1 MRAIVVVVLFSLFT
15 GILPQNVAQA
25 HSITQDEYKFPF
37 QDPWIASICSAAVMY
52 NGGTQEK
59 IQIEMLPER
68 RAVKLLENRNRV
80 SVSLFEQKGKSAPLV
95 FVLSG
100 TGGTA
105 FSSSAL
111 ATGKQLFDLGYHV
124 VTLPN
129 NVNYQYA
136 LGISRTGA
144 PGYMPNDVKEYY
156 ELLKQITTY
165 LKTKKSLQIQDYSI
179 LGYSLGG
186 LMAGF
191 LVQED
196 TNGAKLFNFKKI
208 VMIDPAVDISYA
220 LDVLDNA
227 YDAGTRISNGRKES
241 INSYIFSVGSDALE
255 HGFDL
260 NKILAAVERIN
271 LTMDERQWLVG
282 FNFRNDLGDV
292 VFASQQINDMNVL
305 KAKATKFEMNLRL
318 DESKTISF
326 NQYMREIVFPSL
338 KMDGV
343 PINTLV
349 QNSNLFS
356 LETLRNN
363 PKLYIIANAD
373 DYIHRALDIQFMKD
387 FVPESQFYLYP
398 HGGHVGNL
406 WYPKN
411 REDLADIMKF

>member
-1 MRAIVVVVLFSLFT
+1 MRAVLVVVLFSLIT
-15 GILPQNVAQA
+15 GILPRNVVQA
-25 HSITQDEYKFPF
+25 HAIKAEDYQFPF
-37 QDPWIASICSAAVMY
+37 QDPWIASICSAAVMF
-52 NGGTQEK
+52 NGGNQEK

-68 RAVKLLENRNRV
+68 RTVKLLENRNRV
-80 SVSLFEQKGKSAPLV
+80 SFNLFEQKGKSAPLV

-136 LGISRTGA
+136 IGVSRTGA
-144 PGYMPNDVKEYY
+144 PGYMPNDAKEYY
-156 ELLKQITTY
+156 ELLKQVTAY
-165 LKTKKSLQIQDYSI
+165 LKQYRSLQIQDYSI
-179 LGYSLGG
+179 VGYSLGG

-196 TNGAKLFNFKKI
+196 TNGAQLFNFKKI
-208 VMIDPAVDISYA
+208 VMIDPAVDIGYA
-220 LDVLDNA
+220 LDVLDKA
-227 YDAGTRISNGRKES
+227 YDAGTRISSTRKES
-241 INSYIFSVGSDALE
+241 INGMIYAVGFDVLD
-255 HGFDL
+255 HGFNL
-260 NKILAAVERIN
+260 NKILAAVDKVN

-282 FNFRNDLGDV
+282 YNFRNDLGDV

-305 KAKATKFEMNLRL
+305 KNKATKYDMNARL
-318 DESKTISF
+318 NESKTISF

-338 KMDGV
+338 KMEGV
-343 PINTLV
+343 SLATLV
-349 QNSNLFS
+349 HNSNFFS
-356 LETLRNN
+356 LESLRNHPN
-363 PKLYIIANAD
+363 LYIFANAD
-373 DYIHRALDIQFMKD
+373 DYIHRPKDVQFMKD
-387 FVPESQFYLYP
+387 FIPDSQFYLYP

-411 REDLADIMKF
+411 RADLDAVMKF